1 MRSVVG
7 ALMVIVALAGS
18 SAAEDI
24 YRWKDSAGGL
34 HFENVPTPNPTT
46 GMQQQQLG
54 GSGSEVT
61 AAVETPPADVIYD
74 DNGVPM
80 EAAAPAT
87 KRLPPDQVADYS
99 TDVSIRRTQLA
110 RELKSTE
117 SQLKSIDARL
127 ATLKQARLRNARG
140 SAATGGVGAPAQDV
154 LSPEEEELVE
164 QRDELAQHAVELRND
179 AANLRQEV
187 EARLGSVP
195 SWWTDLR

>member
-7 ALMVIVALAGS
+7 ALIVIVAFAGS
-18 SAAEDI
+18 STAEDI

-46 GMQQQQLG
+46 GMQQLEG
-54 GSGSEVT
+54 FGSE
-61 AAVETPPADVIYD
+61 AAAAAETPPADVIYD
-74 DNGVPM
+74 DNGMPM

>member
-7 ALMVIVALAGS
+7 ALIVIAALAGS
-18 SAAEDI
+18 STAEEI

-46 GMQQQQLG
+46 GMQRIE
-54 GSGSEVT
+54 GSGSEAPT
-61 AAVETPPADVIYD
+61 AAATPPADVLYD
-74 DNGVPM
+74 DNGEPIV
-80 EAAAPAT
+80 EAAPA
-87 KRLPPDQVADYS
+87 KSQPAPPDDAAGYS
-99 TDVSIRRTQLA
+99 TDVSIRRSRIE

-117 SQLKSIDARL
+117 SRIKSIDGRL
-127 ATLKQARLRNARG
+127 ATLQQARLRNAQG

-164 QRDELAQHAVELRND
+164 ERDELAQHAAEVRND
-179 AANLRQEV
+179 AAKLRQEV

-195 SWWTDLR
+195 SWWTDIR